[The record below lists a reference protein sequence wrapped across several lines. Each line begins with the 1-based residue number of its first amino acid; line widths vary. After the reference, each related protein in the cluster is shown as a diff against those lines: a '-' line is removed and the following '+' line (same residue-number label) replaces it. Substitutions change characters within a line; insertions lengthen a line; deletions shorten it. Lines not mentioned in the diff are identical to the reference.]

1 MTIYCDNAS
10 LTSGTTVDTFGTG
23 VNIILNASA
32 KKIIGVITVS
42 YDSVFTAAEGSA
54 TRLRLNSSGV
64 PKLAAIDQ
72 LIGCLE
78 TSGPATNSSGQSC
91 TQQTTPL
98 DFDTVG
104 GETITIDAAPTTTI
118 TTGRRIQVGLL
129 YRNSDSSKDVED
141 QIGNDNIADAK
152 GFTSV
157 DASQLTTTATALTAI
172 TIPGWAR
179 EIIGCKAVV
188 HKSGAIT
195 TGESVGGFFGL
206 TSTIPDI
213 GVQNYPTNGLGA
225 TLGTPVGTGMYDNKI
240 PWLPMSIKTPGKDAT
255 VTPTI
260 NLRSAVTTA
269 NRVAFCLAWR

>member
-72 LIGCLE
+72 RIGCLE

-91 TQQTTPL
+91 TQQTTTL